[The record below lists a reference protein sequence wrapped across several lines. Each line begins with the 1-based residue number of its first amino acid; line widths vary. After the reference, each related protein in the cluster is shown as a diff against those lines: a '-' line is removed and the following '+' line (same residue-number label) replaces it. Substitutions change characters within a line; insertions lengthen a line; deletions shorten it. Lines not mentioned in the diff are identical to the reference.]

1 MSKDA
6 SPNFHIAHIPITGDT
21 ILSPMDGY
29 SDLPFRGMCRR
40 LGSAVSYT
48 EFVNA
53 KDILIGHPKLDLRLR
68 YEEWERPVVFQLY
81 GEDPNQ
87 ILKAAQIVRERDPDI
102 IDINMGCPAK
112 KIANRGAG
120 AGLLLTPHKI
130 AEIFQKL
137 TKHLDIPI
145 TGKIRLGWD
154 EDTKNYMEVA
164 KIVEDNGGQLLAVHG
179 RTKEQ
184 RYRGQADWDAI
195 AEIKQSLTI
204 PVIGNGDIRR
214 VEDIQRMKD
223 HTGVDGVMIGRA
235 AIDNPW
241 IFAGQNRADVT
252 EDQLRETMLTH
263 LDDMLD
269 FYGPERG
276 VILFRKYA
284 NRYISPYRLS
294 RELRTQLLT
303 SETQEDFLAVLDEVM
318 KQPVMKKEIV

>member
-1 MSKDA
+1 MIKNKNDNLS
-6 SPNFHIAHIPITGDT
+6 FQIAHIPVYGDT

-53 KDILIGHPKLDLRLR
+53 KDVIIDHPKLNLRLR

-81 GEDPNQ
+81 GDDPDQ

-112 KIANRGAG
+112 KISNRGAG

-137 TKHLDIPI
+137 THHLDIPI

-154 EDTKNYMEVA
+154 EDSKNYIEVA

-214 VEDIQRMKD
+214 VEDVQRMKD

-241 IFAGQNRADVT
+241 IFAGQNREDIT

-263 LDDMLD
+263 LDDMLE

-318 KQPVMKKEIV
+318 KQPVMG